1 MFAGFGFY
9 FLFLCRAVVYMIDFP
24 TCQMTD
30 VLLRKKQSKYLE
42 LILLEKEPR
51 LKTEISSA
59 IKSITSEKIKV
70 DTFA

>member
-1 MFAGFGFY
+1 
-9 FLFLCRAVVYMIDFP
+9 MIDSS

-30 VLLRKKQSKYLE
+30 VLLRKKQSNYLE

-51 LKTEISSA
+51 LKTEISNA
-59 IKSITSEKIKV
+59 MKSITSEKFKV

>member
-1 MFAGFGFY
+1 
-9 FLFLCRAVVYMIDFP
+9 MIDFP

-51 LKTEISSA
+51 IKTEISSA